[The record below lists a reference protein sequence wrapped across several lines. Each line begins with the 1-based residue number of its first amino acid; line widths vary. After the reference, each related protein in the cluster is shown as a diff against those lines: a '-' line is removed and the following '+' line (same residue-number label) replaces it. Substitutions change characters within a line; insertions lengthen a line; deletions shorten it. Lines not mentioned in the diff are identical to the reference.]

1 MLVMRVFWCID
12 RAHNRPDLMEC
23 IQRLQNIED
32 KLQHPELPSLGALTI
47 NLNTLNTRIS
57 KLRTCVRYIKT
68 SMDSMIAI
76 NSAGGW
82 HHTNR
87 EISRI
92 IRGSW
97 DNLEADVVFLQK
109 MCEQRLLDMESV
121 QQRIDISLS
130 VVGLYAHL
138 PIARVV

>member
-1 MLVMRVFWCID
+1 MLVMRVFWYID

-23 IQRLQNIED
+23 IQRLQNIDD
-32 KLQHPELPSLGALTI
+32 KLQHPEPRSLGALTI
-47 NLNTLNTRIS
+47 DLNTLNTKIS
-57 KLRTCVRYIKT
+57 QLRTCVRYIQV

-76 NSAGGW
+76 NSAGSW
-82 HHTNR
+82 YHTNP
-87 EISRI
+87 EISGI
-92 IRGSW
+92 IRESW
-97 DNLEADVVFLQK
+97 NDLEADVVSLQK